1 MLKPYVTYGAS
12 IASIRISKSG
22 ALRYSSSVNASYV
35 TRPSSAEGGKFE
47 QCTFEQQMV
56 SQNQYQRRIHPCSVR
71 LIRNRKSD
79 WRWRKSRPMSLCPP
93 ESFADPACVAALAVN
108 RL

>member
-1 MLKPYVTYGAS
+1 
-12 IASIRISKSG
+12 
-22 ALRYSSSVNASYV
+22 
-35 TRPSSAEGGKFE
+35 
-47 QCTFEQQMV
+47 MV